1 MEASVII
8 PFTRVGGVKKTI
20 SSLLGQKT
28 KHSYEIIIV
37 GEKKISFKTPSPVKR
52 VKSNQAFLP
61 GEARNLGAKSA
72 KGAYFLFIDD
82 DCRADAGWIEK
93 NIDFLKSRKNC
104 GAVGGRI
111 IGSSRKLFSLCTDY
125 TNFWRQQGNLL
136 RKTNQLYAASLGVKK
151 EAFLKVG
158 GFDEKVSVGEDVN
171 FVNQLDKANY
181 LNYYDPDIVVFHD
194 HKRDSFGKFLK
205 YMYDNGLSTGPN
217 VLKTHRGNHLVK
229 LLWPILERAY
239 FLLVIPLAVLYT
251 GASLSLNISSNR
263 KIVFFLP
270 FIFSGYLIYHFGVA
284 VKLLW
289 RFWCEYQKD

>member
-1 MEASVII
+1 MDASVII

-20 SSLLGQKT
+20 NSLLGQKT

-52 VKSNQAFLP
+52 VKSDQALLP

-72 KGAYFLFIDD
+72 KGTYFLFIDD

-93 NIDFLKSRKNC
+93 NIDFLKSRKNV
-104 GAVGGRI
+104 GVVGGRT

-158 GFDEKVSVGEDVN
+158 GFNEKVSVGEDVD
-171 FVNQLDKANY
+171 FVNQLDKAGY

-194 HKRDSFGKFLK
+194 HKRDTFGKFLK
-205 YMYDNGLSTGPN
+205 YMYDNGLSTGPH
-217 VLKTHRGNHLVK
+217 VLKTHRNNLPVK
-229 LLWPILERAY
+229 LLWPILERVY
-239 FLLVIPLAVLYT
+239 LLLIIPLAVLYT
-251 GASLSLNISSNR
+251 GASLFLNISSNR
-263 KIVFFLP
+263 EIVFLSPFL
-270 FIFSGYLIYHFGVA
+270 FLGYLAYHLGIA
-284 VKLLW
+284 VKLSW
-289 RFWCEYQKD
+289 RPEGENQKN